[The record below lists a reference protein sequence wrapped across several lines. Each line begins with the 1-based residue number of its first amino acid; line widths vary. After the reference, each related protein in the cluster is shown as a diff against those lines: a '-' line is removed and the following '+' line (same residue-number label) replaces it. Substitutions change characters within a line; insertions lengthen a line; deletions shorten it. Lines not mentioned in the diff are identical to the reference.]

1 MTRHSAVSSSS
12 RLRPHDCRRYSSE
25 SFRCCLH
32 WNNRRCGFLD
42 LLLHVQHGLSVYLE
56 CGHVRLMGPRS
67 STKRG
72 NFRGYLPG
80 HCKYWKYAAHGW
92 YSQPY
97 LEGGSSNVAYRT
109 LSTVPPP
116 AGYWPHERYYLYF
129 TMGQEMPPK
138 LTPHLI
144 HGSLDPAQFTP
155 QTAFRSVQAFSRK
168 QPTDRQTHRPCYIC
182 SIRPH
187 LVLVL
192 RYSLKLNIRNLS
204 AISSVNSQ
212 QQMLNWTKLRK
223 QISK

>member
-1 MTRHSAVSSSS
+1 MECFWSQQLVLQQITDDAGGNVCRQTLQSCDYSARRTDHVTWHIANEQLEQTRHCAAVMTRHSAVSSS

-56 CGHVRLMGPRS
+56 CGHVRLMGPWS
-67 STKRG
+67 PTKRG

-138 LTPHLI
+138 LTLHLI

-155 QTAFRSVQAFSRK
+155 QTAFRSVQAF
-168 QPTDRQTHRPCYIC
+168 
-182 SIRPH
+182 
-187 LVLVL
+187 
-192 RYSLKLNIRNLS
+192 
-204 AISSVNSQ
+204 
-212 QQMLNWTKLRK
+212 
-223 QISK
+223 